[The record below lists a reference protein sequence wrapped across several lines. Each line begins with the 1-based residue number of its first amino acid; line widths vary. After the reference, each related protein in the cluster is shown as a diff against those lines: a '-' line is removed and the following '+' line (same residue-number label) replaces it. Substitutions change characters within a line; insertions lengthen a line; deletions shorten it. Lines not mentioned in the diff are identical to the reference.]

1 VAVPR
6 NGNLAF
12 AQGLVEQMAGDSALI
27 NLRSRAAFS
36 RPLTVIKQMEA
47 RAQEAYLG
55 KIKALE
61 DELNQTTEK
70 LQALQRGGKSGS
82 ATGGAIL
89 TPEQQ
94 AEMENFRKK
103 TIETRR
109 ELKDVRR
116 TLREETETLQ
126 LWTKIINIGLVPL
139 LVMLLG
145 VTLAIIK
152 RRRANARVRAS

>member
-1 VAVPR
+1 MPR
-6 NGNLAF
+6 KISVSGA
-12 AQGLVEQMAGDSALI
+12 AAA
-27 NLRSRAAFS
+27 RSRAAFS
-36 RPLTVIKQMEA
+36 RPLTVIRQMEA
-47 RAQEAYLG
+47 RAQQAYLG
-55 KIKALE
+55 KIKELE

-70 LQALQRGGKSGS
+70 LQTMQRGSQSGT

-94 AEMENFRKK
+94 SEMDSFRKK
-103 TIETRR
+103 MVETRR

-139 LVMLLG
+139 LVMVLG
-145 VTLAIIK
+145 VTLAILK